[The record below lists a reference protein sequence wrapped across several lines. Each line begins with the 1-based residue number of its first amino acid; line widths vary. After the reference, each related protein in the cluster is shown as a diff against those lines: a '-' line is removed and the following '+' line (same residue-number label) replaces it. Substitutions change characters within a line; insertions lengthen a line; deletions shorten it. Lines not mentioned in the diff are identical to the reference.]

1 MGKRKSS
8 RKPQGPKKRDPLP
21 KTFTCLF
28 CNHEK
33 AISIKL
39 DKKAGC
45 GYLDCKVCG
54 QRFQCGINYLSQE
67 IDVYSEW
74 VDAADAVAQEARE
87 AESSYRFKSSSR
99 PTERRSTRIDE
110 EDEEEDEVR
119 YEGEGIVADDD
130 EE

>member
-1 MGKRKSS
+1 MRDQLYASTNTLLVLLSCLALPCPSRESHHAKS
-8 RKPQGPKKRDPLP
+8 DII
-21 KTFTCLF
+21 
-28 CNHEK
+28 
-33 AISIKL
+33 A
-39 DKKAGC
+39 D
-45 GYLDCKVCG
+45 
-54 QRFQCGINYLSQE
+54 LSQE